1 MVCFDKFFYFF
12 FFFTLISAHIRP
24 IRDLFRTESKKKK
37 KMVID
42 AHATVSMA
50 AQRVRAYWTQLRQPN
65 QHTRAFQLDG
75 RDSDL
80 VGVKN
85 KTFLKDRPRRT
96 ISKRK

>member
-12 FFFTLISAHIRP
+12 FFFYTYFNPYQTDSGPVSDRI
-24 IRDLFRTESKKKK
+24 KKKK

-42 AHATVSMA
+42 AHSTVSMA

-65 QHTRAFQLDG
+65 RHTRAFQLDG

-85 KTFLKDRPRRT
+85 KTFLKERSRRT

>member
-1 MVCFDKFFYFF
+1 MCFDKFFYIFF
-12 FFFTLISAHIRP
+12 FYTYFSPYQT
-24 IRDLFRTESKKKK
+24 DLGLVSDRIKKKK
-37 KMVID
+37 KKRVID
-42 AHATVSMA
+42 VHATVSMA

-65 QHTRAFQLDG
+65 RHTRAFQLDG

>member
-12 FFFTLISAHIRP
+12 FFLHLFQPISDRFGTCFGP
-24 IRDLFRTESKKKK
+24 NQKKK

-42 AHATVSMA
+42 AHSTVSMA

-65 QHTRAFQLDG
+65 RHTRAFQLDG